1 ALLAVAVTQVLGPD
15 QSVLLLGLVLIPSA
29 GALGVDPWVVVIAVL
44 AGTGVWL
51 IPSQVPMY
59 LGAYSASE
67 GRLFSP
73 GQSRRAAVG
82 YLVVLVVALSG
93 SVPYWH
99 LLG

>member
-1 ALLAVAVTQVLGPD
+1 M
-15 QSVLLLGLVLIPSA
+15 
-29 GALGVDPWVVVIAVL
+29 VVVTVL
-44 AGTGVWL
+44 ATTGVWL

-73 GQSRRAAVG
+73 LQSRRAALAYLLVLLLG
-82 YLVVLVVALSG
+82 LVV

-99 LLG
+99 VLRLL